1 MSSEINVI
9 NFGAG
14 PAKLPKEVLLDVQ
27 KEFLSYQ
34 NEGMGIVEISHR
46 SEEYAKINSSA
57 QSTLRELLNVPV
69 NYKILFMHGGGQG
82 AFSAIPMNLMSRTGK
97 ADYLVTGTWSSVA
110 ANEAKKYGQVNI
122 VNARIPG
129 GIPDPK
135 TWKLNSDASYVFY
148 CDNDTI
154 DGVEFSFIPETEDIP
169 LVADMSSNLLTKKL
183 DVSKKTITLYVYVLN
198 VNTLKMVY
206 SALVES
212 IINYG
217 LVVWGN
223 ACKSTMSSLHV
234 AQKYVLKIMLH
245 KSRLFPSELLFK
257 ESKLL
262 NIDQLYIKSTIRFMI
277 MKKYYRSVLQH
288 KLNTRAAV
296 RQNIFVPHVARSATQ
311 AHIAYIGPKVYNIL
325 PLHLRNKPYKQVK
338 HHVNRWIVE
347 SEVTFGVIFA
357 ASQKNLGPASVAVLI
372 VREDLLGNAT
382 EYCPSIL
389 DFTILD
395 KMDSI
400 LNTPPIFSIYVMDK
414 VFHWIRKSGGLTVME
429 TLSEQKSSL
438 VYNTLELHNTFYFSP
453 VCKNARSRI
462 NIPFRIGKSNGDE
475 ELEDQFLREA
485 EERNMLQL
493 KGHHLVGGIR
503 VSLFNSITVQEKP
516 FGVFFIIIPFEV
528 YSLIDVEYNLGNSR
542 LQFVTW
548 WRRQWL
554 VPEGDLGRFMSPSFY
569 VIRNEQMIPN
579 YIIEQ
584 AANEY
589 KNNGGCKKR
598 SQPHQDTGQDENPCR
613 ENIRWKGKSRKSSRQ
628 GGDKPKSPI
637 PGKAQTFKN
646 PTLGQDIENGTA
658 CTYIGYCTKSIT
670 KALEKKGVPSLLCR
684 WINASLEKRVI
695 ISSIGETTVTAR
707 TGRGCP
713 QGGVLSPLLWAILV
727 DELLKRLTSK
737 GMHCLGY
744 ADDVAIIAKGKFA
757 GTVSEHTQTALNIIN
772 KWCQEEELTVNPLKT
787 TIVVFTKKK
796 VLRGLKPPVLNGV
809 EIPIAQEVKYLGV
822 IFDHKLTWN
831 QHLQKII
838 QKSTIAL
845 NLCRRMCGKNWGL
858 KPKMII
864 WLYRVTQVIG
874 PPL

>member
-154 DGVEFSFIPETEDIP
+154 DGVEFPFIPETEDIP

-183 DVSKKTITLYVYVLN
+183 DVSK
-198 VNTLKMVY
+198 
-206 SALVES
+206 
-212 IINYG
+212 
-217 LVVWGN
+217 
-223 ACKSTMSSLHV
+223 
-234 AQKYVLKIMLH
+234 
-245 KSRLFPSELLFK
+245 
-257 ESKLL
+257 
-262 NIDQLYIKSTIRFMI
+262 
-277 MKKYYRSVLQH
+277 
-288 KLNTRAAV
+288 
-296 RQNIFVPHVARSATQ
+296 
-311 AHIAYIGPKVYNIL
+311 
-325 PLHLRNKPYKQVK
+325 
-338 HHVNRWIVE
+338 
-347 SEVTFGVIFA
+347 FGVIFA

-389 DFTILD
+389 DFTILN

-414 VFHWIRKSGGLTVME
+414 VFRWIRKSGGLTVME

-453 VCKNARSRI
+453 VGKNARSRI

-475 ELEDQFLREA
+475 ELENQFLREA

-503 VSLFNSITVQEKP
+503 VSLFNSITVQE
-516 FGVFFIIIPFEV
+516 VNR
-528 YSLIDVEYNLGNSR
+528 LID
-542 LQFVTW
+542 
-548 WRRQWL
+548 
-554 VPEGDLGRFMSPSFY
+554 FMIDFQK
-569 VIRNEQMIPN
+569 RN
-579 YIIEQ
+579 
-584 AANEY
+584 AA
-589 KNNGGCKKR
+589 
-598 SQPHQDTGQDENPCR
+598 
-613 ENIRWKGKSRKSSRQ
+613 
-628 GGDKPKSPI
+628 
-637 PGKAQTFKN
+637 
-646 PTLGQDIENGTA
+646 
-658 CTYIGYCTKSIT
+658 
-670 KALEKKGVPSLLCR
+670 
-684 WINASLEKRVI
+684 
-695 ISSIGETTVTAR
+695 
-707 TGRGCP
+707 
-713 QGGVLSPLLWAILV
+713 
-727 DELLKRLTSK
+727 
-737 GMHCLGY
+737 
-744 ADDVAIIAKGKFA
+744 
-757 GTVSEHTQTALNIIN
+757 
-772 KWCQEEELTVNPLKT
+772 
-787 TIVVFTKKK
+787 
-796 VLRGLKPPVLNGV
+796 
-809 EIPIAQEVKYLGV
+809 
-822 IFDHKLTWN
+822 
-831 QHLQKII
+831 
-838 QKSTIAL
+838 
-845 NLCRRMCGKNWGL
+845 
-858 KPKMII
+858 
-864 WLYRVTQVIG
+864 
-874 PPL
+874 